1 MPVNDFVKVPPPHR
15 LTPRDQD
22 LPEALAALRPASGIY
37 AIFTA
42 GGAPHLSWS
51 ANLKRRLGR
60 FLGGPYRER
69 IDAIEYWPAGSRL
82 EIFLLL
88 YELTKHYYPADY
100 RKRLRLRLPWFV
112 SLRERDPF
120 PRLEVLNRIP
130 RGSGQVFGPF
140 ANRDLAQRYEQEVL
154 GLFQIRRCT
163 DTLAPSADHPGCIY
177 GEMSQC
183 LRPCQCAVTAEEYA
197 SEVQRVADFLATN
210 GKGPAGAL
218 GSAREKASAELDF
231 ERAAQIHKRLEKVNA
246 AAACR
251 DDVIQV
257 VDRFQGVALTRGVD
271 PLQFRLWPMAEGF
284 WQEPLTLDISG
295 VFETKPL
302 DALLRELLEP
312 AFASVRTEG
321 IRAEHLAIFSRWYY
335 SSWRDGHW
343 FPFRA
348 LADLKYRKLVREI
361 SAMAKAG
368 NSMLA

>member
-1 MPVNDFVKVPPPHR
+1 MPVNDFVKVPAPNR
-15 LTPRDQD
+15 LIPQNQD

-37 AIFTA
+37 AIFLA
-42 GGAPHLSWS
+42 GGPPHLSWS

-60 FLGGPYRER
+60 LLGGPYRER
-69 IDAIEYWPAGSRL
+69 IEAIEYWPAGSRL

-88 YELTKHYYPADY
+88 YELTKGYYPADY

-120 PRLEVLNRIP
+120 PRLEVVNRIP

-154 GLFQIRRCT
+154 GLFQIRRCS
-163 DTLAPSADHPGCIY
+163 DTLAPHTDHPGCIY

-183 LRPCQCAVTAEEYA
+183 LRPCQCAVTAQEYA
-197 SEVQRVADFLATN
+197 SEAQRVADFLATN
-210 GKGPAGAL
+210 GKSAAGAL
-218 GSAREKASAELDF
+218 GSAREKASVDLDF

-251 DDVIQV
+251 DHVIES
-257 VDRFQGVALTRGVD
+257 VDRFHGVALTRGVD
-271 PLQFRLWPMAEGF
+271 ALRFRLWPIAEGF
-284 WQEPLTLDISG
+284 WQEPLTLDMSG
-295 VFETKPL
+295 AFETRPL
-302 DALLRELLEP
+302 DAVLRELLEP
-312 AFASVRTEG
+312 ALSTVKTEG

-343 FPFRA
+343 FPFRT

-361 SAMAKAG
+361 SAMAKAET
-368 NSMLA
+368 AC